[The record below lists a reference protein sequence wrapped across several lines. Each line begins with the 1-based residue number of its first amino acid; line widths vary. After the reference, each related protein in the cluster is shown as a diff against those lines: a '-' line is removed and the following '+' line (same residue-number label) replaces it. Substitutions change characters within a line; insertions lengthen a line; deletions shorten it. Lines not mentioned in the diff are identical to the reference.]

1 MKTYKLRTLGY
12 EHSIPVKVGA
22 VRRYFKFMK
31 LDKNSEFAYF
41 ATSEKAVQAAI
52 EQSSYYT
59 SGQCQLIGTVPA
71 EVINIPITEEITV
84 DDTDELTL
92 QMGEDTEDANGEDV
106 TTQNEENST
115 NNEDE
120 NPVVVEETTINE
132 EKSTENEEISTKSE
146 EKAPMDET
154 PLHEGKYFEVTTY
167 QQAKAVLTGA
177 PYNVSKNAHA
187 LRSPDGILKKAAELG
202 VEFPNLK

>member
-12 EHSIPVKVGA
+12 EHSIPVMVGA
-22 VRRYFKFMK
+22 VRRYFKFVK

-41 ATSEKAVQAAI
+41 ATAEEAVQTAI

-59 SGQCQLIGTVPA
+59 SGQCQLVGEVPA
-71 EVINIPITEEITV
+71 EAINIPITEEITV

-92 QMGEDTEDANGEDV
+92 QMGENVDDANGENV
-106 TTQNEENST
+106 TIQNEENST
-115 NNEDE
+115 SNEDE
-120 NPVVVEETTINE
+120 AAVVVEETTNNE
-132 EKSTENEEISTKSE
+132 EKSTENEGISTESE
-146 EKAPMDET
+146 EKASTDET
-154 PLHEGKYFEVTTY
+154 PLHEGKYFDVTTY

>member
-31 LDKNSEFAYF
+31 IDKNSEFAYF

-59 SGQCQLIGTVPA
+59 SGQCQLVGTASA

-132 EKSTENEEISTKSE
+132 EKSTKNEEVSTKNE
-146 EKAPMDET
+146 EEVPVDET

-187 LRSPDGILKKAAELG
+187 LRSPDGIIKKAAELG

>member
-1 MKTYKLRTLGY
+1 MKTYKLRTLGV

-22 VRRYFKFMK
+22 VRRYFKFVK

-41 ATSEKAVQAAI
+41 ATSEEAVQAAI
-52 EQSSYYT
+52 EQSSYYG
-59 SGQCQLIGTVPA
+59 SGQCQLVGAVPA
-71 EVINIPITEEITV
+71 EVINAPITEEITV

-92 QMGEDTEDANGEDV
+92 QMGEDIEDANGEDV
-106 TTQNEENST
+106 TIQNEENST

-120 NPVVVEETTINE
+120 A
-132 EKSTENEEISTKSE
+132 STENEEISTKSE
-146 EKAPMDET
+146 EEAPVGDT
-154 PLHEGKYFEVTTY
+154 PLHEGKYFDVTTY

>member
-120 NPVVVEETTINE
+120 NPVVVEEITINE